1 MKPAILIVEDE
12 KGIRTTLKYF
22 LSEEG
27 YRVSTAA
34 NYREAVEKIS
44 CEKFSLIFAD
54 IILGGKTGI
63 DLLQF
68 VKERRMLCPVI
79 MITGYPSIN
88 TASEAVRLGAFD
100 YISKPVD
107 KKTILNTAKI
117 AMEHK
122 KVLNENEKYKK
133 HLEAVFMSVDDGIIT
148 VDKELKIISINKRA
162 EEICNLSS
170 PFFFE
175 KPSECRG
182 CVCLEALKKTVLN
195 MKPVSLYR
203 HECVSRYRRRQ
214 VVSLHTNPLIG
225 NDNEFFGAV
234 MVVKDETRLVEL
246 EEDLQNR
253 QRFHNIIGQNKEMQK
268 IYSLIEKISSFPS
281 TVLITGE
288 SGTGKELVAEAL
300 HYQGDRKN
308 HNLIKVNCSALPEN
322 LIESELF
329 GHEKG
334 SFTGALKDKT
344 GRFKIADGGTI
355 FLDEIGDISPKVQVR
370 LLRVLQEKEIE
381 PVGYEKPIKVDVRII
396 AATNKNLKDKVS
408 SGEFREDLYYR
419 LKVVELNL
427 PPLRNRRNDIPIL
440 TEYFIKKFNRKF
452 NKNIKGVSDEVMK
465 LFMAYGWPGNI
476 RELEHTIEYSSLIS
490 SQPVITVEDLPDELK
505 GTVSGALMK
514 LNNEAYE
521 IESIKK
527 ALAVTNWKK
536 GEAAELLG
544 INRKTLYRKMKKYNI
559 LKAC

>member
-203 HECVSRYRRRQ
+203 HECISRYRRRQ

-427 PPLRNRRNDIPIL
+427 PPLR
-440 TEYFIKKFNRKF
+440 KQ
-452 NKNIKGVSDEVMK
+452 
-465 LFMAYGWPGNI
+465 A
-476 RELEHTIEYSSLIS
+476 
-490 SQPVITVEDLPDELK
+490 
-505 GTVSGALMK
+505 
-514 LNNEAYE
+514 
-521 IESIKK
+521 
-527 ALAVTNWKK
+527 
-536 GEAAELLG
+536 
-544 INRKTLYRKMKKYNI
+544 
-559 LKAC
+559 